1 MSFTRKPGRKVE
13 LQQISSINKTSEIG
27 SKHLEEQ
34 FEISSEMVTQVPQGG
49 RVYMRVSRQKKREGT
64 RKSESTEKKSDDE
77 LERTPVE
84 DTVK

>member
-27 SKHLEEQ
+27 SRQLEEE
-34 FEISSEMVTQVPQGG
+34 FEINSEMVTQVPQGG

-77 LERTPVE
+77 LERMLVE